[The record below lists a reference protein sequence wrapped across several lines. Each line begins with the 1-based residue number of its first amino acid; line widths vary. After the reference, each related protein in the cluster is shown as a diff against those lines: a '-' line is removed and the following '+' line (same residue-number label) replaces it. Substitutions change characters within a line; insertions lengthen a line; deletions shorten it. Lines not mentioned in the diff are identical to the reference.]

1 MTDVTPQEAIEAYLT
16 ERSTEL
22 SASSIQN
29 HRYQLKQF
37 RLWCERVG
45 VSRLQSIEPIH
56 ISRFRRARADEIN
69 SNTMYNQLSVVRL
82 FLRFVERMGWS
93 GVPGNDLSES
103 IVLPTRGGKARD
115 RSISADRAG
124 ALLDELER
132 YEYASIDHVIL
143 ALCWTAGVRI
153 GALRSLDLKDLH
165 LDEMYI
171 ELNHRPE
178 THTPLKNK
186 VGSEREVNLHGWVC
200 SLLKHYIEDRRIDST
215 DDFNRSSLLTTRY
228 GRMARSTIRRRVYR
242 LTDCSDYSSTC
253 DCADYSSK
261 CEKAVSP
268 HDIRRSSI
276 TAWLDQ
282 GHDPSLLA
290 SRFDVSER
298 VISDH
303 YDVRSEQQKRELR
316 RDAFNM

>member
-1 MTDVTPQEAIEAYLT
+1 MTDVTPNEAIEAYLT

-45 VSRLQSIEPIH
+45 VSQVQSIEPIH
-56 ISRFRRARADEIN
+56 ISRFRRYRSDEIN

-82 FLRFVERMGWS
+82 FLRFCERMGWS
-93 GVPGNDLSES
+93 GIDGHDLSES
-103 IVLPTRGGKARD
+103 IVLPSRDGKARD

-124 ALLDELER
+124 KILDELER
-132 YEYASIDHVIL
+132 YEYASIDHVIF
-143 ALCWTAGVRI
+143 ALSWTAAIRI

-165 LDEMYI
+165 LDERYI
-171 ELNHRPE
+171 EINHRPE

-186 VGSEREVNLHGWVC
+186 VKSEREVNLHGWVC
-200 SLLKHYIEDRRIDST
+200 DILRAWISDRRFDVT
-215 DDFNRSSLLTTRY
+215 DDHSREPLLTTRY
-228 GRMARSTIRRRVYR
+228 GRAARSTIRRRVYR
-242 LTDCSDYSSTC
+242 LTDCGGLHRGC
-253 DCADYSSK
+253 DCSNRSSK
-261 CEKAVSP
+261 CDKSVSP

-282 GHDPSLLA
+282 GHDPSLLSA
-290 SRFDVSER
+290 RFDVSER